1 MQGKGV
7 NAMGTA
13 EKKNDSPLEQNAKVV
28 VQDIKVAA
36 EDVLKTVKEAI
47 REGNVR
53 RITVKD
59 GDGKVV
65 ATFPL
70 AVGVVGVVLAPVLAA
85 IGALTAILTDCTLSI
100 EKSA

>member
-1 MQGKGV
+1 
-7 NAMGTA
+7 MGTA
-13 EKKNDSPLEQNAKVV
+13 EKKDQGSIQENAKVV

-36 EDVLKTVKEAI
+36 EDVLKTVKEAVS
-47 REGNVR
+47 EGNVR

-59 GDGKVV
+59 RDGKVV

-85 IGALTAILTDCTLSI
+85 IGALTALLTDCTLSI

>member
-1 MQGKGV
+1 
-7 NAMGTA
+7 MGPA
-13 EKKNDSPLEQNAKVV
+13 EKKEGGSLGENAKVV

-36 EDVLKTVKEAI
+36 EDVLKTVKEAV

-59 GDGKVV
+59 RDGKVV

-70 AVGVVGVVLAPVLAA
+70 AVGVVGVVVAPVLAA
-85 IGALTAILTDCTLSI
+85 IGAITAILTDCTLSI

>member
-1 MQGKGV
+1 M
-7 NAMGTA
+7 ATA
-13 EKKNDSPLEQNAKVV
+13 EKKDGSPLGQNAKVV

-59 GDGKVV
+59 KEGRVV
-65 ATFPL
+65 ASFPL
-70 AVGVVGVVLAPVLAA
+70 AVGVVGVVVAPVLAA

>member
-1 MQGKGV
+1 
-7 NAMGTA
+7 MGTA
-13 EKKNDSPLEQNAKVV
+13 ENKDGGSFQENAKVV

-36 EDVLKTVKEAI
+36 EDVLKTVKEAV

-59 GDGKVV
+59 RDGKVV
-65 ATFPL
+65 ASFPL

-85 IGALTAILTDCTLSI
+85 IGAITAILSDCTLSI